1 MGAVRL
7 VFLSGQN
14 SQLSV
19 SKLSNI
25 VLSIRFCWTLSI
37 TVQVHV
43 HVHCTV
49 YMYVNKVITLVLVLE
64 LLSHYCGVQ
73 LTCTANTVKTTV
85 ELL

>member
-14 SQLSV
+14 PQLSV

-25 VLSIRFCWTLSI
+25 VLSICFCWTLSI

-73 LTCTANTVKTTV
+73 LTCIANTVKTTV